1 MIFEKQTNA
10 NILQE
15 GETSETL
22 KMSLDLDSA
31 QILMQMLSK
40 NLYSDAVGSTIREC
54 ASNALDS
61 HRRAGTDKP
70 IIVSFKTGDK
80 SDTYEFSVEDFGI
93 GLDAEDVKN
102 IISKYGKSTKR
113 DSNTELGMMG
123 LGFKA
128 PLAYSSSFYFV
139 ARKNGM
145 ERKYMM
151 YEGEE
156 VNSIDL
162 LYEKPTDQP
171 NGVKVIVPVNYYDRP
186 AFLTKI
192 KEQLC
197 YFEGVYFDIDPQL
210 ARYSDISNDFTIIRN
225 EIFQY
230 SSLSEKSKLHI
241 CLDNVYY
248 PIDFQKLGI
257 PEIHIPVGLRFTLSD
272 GLFPTPN
279 RESLIY
285 TKEAK
290 ETIMNK
296 IEAFSNYLVEKYNST
311 SEETPNLHSMKAY
324 YQSKKRTLKDF
335 PIQSRSIDLTQVLD
349 YATAQMKAPT
359 IPGINVDYDRMF
371 NSLNEYVLGE
381 YVCGYRLGGGR
392 FMDAKSYWSKMA
404 INDLFNYNGVPVKVY
419 VYEDRIGGNMKSYLR
434 EINASN
440 RDTVFFVRKP
450 RSFKKYDKE
459 DGEQSYN
466 EHYDALLRFASYPQ
480 DQWDDMIVE
489 FRKFIDYL
497 TKDFIDLDTITIP
510 QTWLDARKKKA
521 QKVAISTDFRANGT
535 KKITAKG
542 EFCGKIG
549 TRTENWLNDQYCKFT
564 QNTYKLEDLYKSKGL
579 YVYSTESNKKK
590 MDALWS
596 VFNPVAKFVIV
607 ADSTYKNI
615 QKLELHNWI
624 TMEQFEKG
632 ENKPF
637 KRMVTKM
644 LVDDLTAKYKSVF
657 GRINEIRN
665 ISSQLADKLEVL
677 DKYSNYTNV
686 SHRTDKDTKATIIE
700 FATKNNLFDM
710 EIYPQYIEMC
720 RLLEKLYF
728 LDGMIS
734 RVYGSDQ
741 SYRQA
746 IIDLFKY
753 HNQKVNLEHYKV
765 KLNEDAP
772 LDEALTESTVEELQ
786 NI

>member
-40 NLYSDAVGSTIREC
+40 NLYSDAIGSTVREC

-70 IIVSFKTGDK
+70 IIVSFKAGSK

-139 ARKNGM
+139 ARKDGM

-171 NGVKVIVPVNYYDRP
+171 NGVKVIVPVTYYDRGN
-186 AFLTKI
+186 FLTKI

-197 YFEGVYFDIDPQL
+197 YFEGVYFDVDPQL
-210 ARYSDISNDFTIIRN
+210 ARFNDITNDFTIIRN
-225 EIFQY
+225 DIFQY
-230 SSLSEKSKLHI
+230 SSLSEKSQLHI

-257 PEIHIPVGLRFTLSD
+257 APIHIPVGLRFTLTD

-279 RESLIY
+279 REALIY
-285 TKEAK
+285 TKEGK
-290 ETIMNK
+290 ETIMKK
-296 IEAFSNYLVEKYNST
+296 IEAFSDYLVEKYNSVST
-311 SEETPNLHSMKAY
+311 ETPNLHSMKAY
-324 YQSKKRTLKDF
+324 YQSKKRTLKNF
-335 PIQSRSIDLTQVLD
+335 PVQGRNIDLSEMLD
-349 YATAQMKAPT
+349 YATVQMKAPT

-371 NSLNEYVLGE
+371 NSLNDYVLGE
-381 YVCGYRLGGGR
+381 YTCNYRLANGR
-392 FMDAKSYWSKMA
+392 FMDAKSYWSKLT
-404 INDLFNYNGVPVKVY
+404 INDLFNYNGVPNKMY
-419 VYEDRIGGNMKSYLR
+419 VYADRIGGNMKSYLR
-434 EINASN
+434 ETNSTN
-440 RDTVFFVRKP
+440 RDTIFFVRKTKD
-450 RSFKKYDKE
+450 FKKHE
-459 DGEQSYN
+459 PTDGEQVYN
-466 EHYDALLRFASYPQ
+466 DHYNALLRFASYPQ

-497 TKDFIDLDTITIP
+497 TKDFIDLDAITIP
-510 QTWLDARKKKA
+510 QAWLDARKTKK
-521 QKVAISTDFRANGT
+521 QKIAISTDLRANGT
-535 KKITAKG
+535 KKISAKG

-549 TRTENWLNDQYCKFT
+549 TRTENYLSDQFCKFT

-644 LVDDLTAKYKSVF
+644 LVNDLTNKYKSVF
-657 GRINEIRN
+657 GRINEIRT
-665 ISSQLADKLEVL
+665 ISNQLADKLEVL
-677 DKYSNYTNV
+677 ENYAHYNNV
-686 SHRTDKDTKATIIE
+686 SHRIDSDTKATIIE

-710 EIYPQYIEMC
+710 EIYPQYIQM
-720 RLLEKLYF
+720 RGLLEKLYF
-728 LDGMIS
+728 LNDMIS
-734 RVYGSDQ
+734 RVYGYDQ

-753 HNQKVNLEHYKV
+753 HNQKVNIEHYKV

-786 NI
+786 HI